1 MQDDEEC
8 SSLPLAP
15 LVPHTHARLQ
25 RGTPLS
31 AAQWAALWPAA
42 APEQLVRLSDD
53 GDGGGGGGLSEE
65 QVLRVRQ
72 TVSRGGVE
80 SGLRRELW
88 KFLLGVC
95 LWHEGAEQRA
105 ARRKSKSYATL
116 SSLSIYCTVR
126 VYHD

>member
-1 MQDDEEC
+1 M
-8 SSLPLAP
+8 
-15 LVPHTHARLQ
+15 PHSHARLQ

-53 GDGGGGGGLSEE
+53 GGGGGGGLSEE

-80 SGLRRELW
+80 NGLRRELW

-105 ARRKSKSYATL
+105 ARRKSKSYA
-116 SSLSIYCTVR
+116 IYCTLLWYVQ
-126 VYHD
+126 YITIKT